1 MEANGHLST
10 VSKCS
15 KSILRKN
22 RVRNDIYIYIIII
35 FRWGE
40 NGFYLAKATEKWTG
54 TT

>member
-22 RVRNDIYIYIIII
+22 RVRNDIYIYIYILLYFVEGKNAFI
-35 FRWGE
+35 
-40 NGFYLAKATEKWTG
+40 
-54 TT
+54 